1 MYSKTKSYRNLR
13 VKYFKCNMSPP
24 LDKRWNTYLNM
35 MQNYIKTMNIQIF
48 CCFFY
53 KYMNI

>member
-24 LDKRWNTYLNM
+24 LDKRWNTYLNL

-48 CCFFY
+48 CCFFI
-53 KYMNI
+53 NI